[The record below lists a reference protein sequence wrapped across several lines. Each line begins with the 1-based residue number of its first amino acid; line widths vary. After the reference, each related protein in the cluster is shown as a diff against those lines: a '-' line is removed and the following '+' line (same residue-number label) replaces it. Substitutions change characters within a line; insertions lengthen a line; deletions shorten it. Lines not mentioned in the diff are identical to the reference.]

1 MNEKSY
7 LDNSELKKK
16 LTILA
21 GLKRNVGIKTL
32 TVSNFAP
39 QRQILM
45 DLLWGG
51 AGTLDVNKSVLD
63 TILFL
68 LFVIPVCVDVGVER
82 ISSVFT
88 EPYVGVA
95 KVVLLLCWFSLH
107 CI

>member
-1 MNEKSY
+1 
-7 LDNSELKKK
+7 
-16 LTILA
+16 
-21 GLKRNVGIKTL
+21 
-32 TVSNFAP
+32 
-39 QRQILM
+39 M
-45 DLLWGG
+45 DLLWGS
-51 AGTLDVNKSVLD
+51 AGTLDVDNSVLD

-68 LFVIPVCVDVGVER
+68 LFVIPVCVGPNRPNVGVER